1 MNALAYRQPPLMKAY
16 LGHAIGTF
24 LLGVLLPSGEHLE
37 LLHRLMLPFV
47 KLIPNAVR
55 ITNRAHDPVFAQTFI
70 GLSLL
75 IAFLILLY
83 FIVAVRGYHTK
94 TFESTWKR
102 SLSLVYGWVVFGGIM
117 IGILWFM
124 PYLDPVS
131 KGRAFFLVKAATSGT
146 TGVLTVMNQ
155 LVVGIPF
162 ASFLTLLFGHA
173 CTNVRQRIEF
183 N

>member
-1 MNALAYRQPPLMKAY
+1 MNASTYKQPPLMKAY
-16 LGHAIGTF
+16 SAHAVGTM
-24 LLGVLLPSGEHLE
+24 LLGALLPSGEHLG
-37 LLHRLMLPFV
+37 LLHSLMLPIV

-55 ITNRAHDPVFAQTFI
+55 ITNRAPDPVFAQTFI

-94 TFESTWKR
+94 TFESSWR
-102 SLSLVYGWVVFGGIM
+102 RFWALVHIWLIVAVILGIA
-117 IGILWFM
+117 WFM

-131 KGRAFFLVKAATSGT
+131 KGRAYFLVKAATSGT
-146 TGVLTVMNQ
+146 TGILTVMNQ
-155 LVVGIPF
+155 LVAGMPL
-162 ASFLTLLFGHA
+162 ACLLSIWLGHA
-173 CTNVRQRIEF
+173 CTNVRQRIGF